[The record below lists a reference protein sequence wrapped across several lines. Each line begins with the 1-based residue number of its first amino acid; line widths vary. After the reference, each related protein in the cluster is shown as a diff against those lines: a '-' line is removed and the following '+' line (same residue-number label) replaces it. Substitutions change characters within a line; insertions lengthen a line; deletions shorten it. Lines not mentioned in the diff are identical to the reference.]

1 VDGLKRKNLNIIIGL
16 FALFCLWTANVSA
29 AELLSVGVHSSRY
42 VSMPTSIARIAVGD
56 PEIATI
62 VRVPSSRT
70 EFLLVAHK
78 AGTTSLFV
86 WGVDGARYEYIVGVS
101 PEDEGQAKV
110 IESAIGLPGVRVKM
124 VDGKILLTGTVENQ
138 YERNL
143 AVRTAQLFVKQDTAA
158 NGSLSVGSNAD
169 MRMQAQISGM
179 DSRSGAVGGNNF
191 SSTGTVIDLLHLRHP
206 SQIRLEAQ
214 VVAINP
220 TENSDVGFVYGSASD
235 YLSSDTSSGSYLG
248 NSPGVF
254 YGGQSYGPGGSTTF
268 RNNPWKWLTEH
279 HSDIN
284 VALRALITQNKA
296 KILSRPSITTMSG
309 EEAVIQVGGEIP
321 YTTRDSNGNPKTEF
335 KDYGIILQFKPLV
348 DAENRIVSSIHTEV
362 SMPSGETVDNQP
374 ILDKRRAD
382 AVVTATSGS
391 TMVIGGLMDS
401 REYKVV
407 RKFPFLGD
415 IPIIGEFFKY
425 TSKSR
430 NRQELIIL
438 VTPRLVDENSASQ
451 ADMTNE
457 MQEFY
462 RKGQQEKA
470 AMKKVDLNEEN
481 ATAEQ
486 QKEAAVEEQAD
497 TVTRE
502 GDNSQQ
508 VASEMASESV
518 LDKYLNRDVLNKK

>member
-1 VDGLKRKNLNIIIGL
+1 
-16 FALFCLWTANVSA
+16 
-29 AELLSVGVHSSRY
+29 
-42 VSMPTSIARIAVGD
+42 M
-56 PEIATI
+56 
-62 VRVPSSRT
+62 
-70 EFLLVAHK
+70 
-78 AGTTSLFV
+78 
-86 WGVDGARYEYIVGVS
+86 S

-124 VDGKILLTGTVENQ
+124 VDGKVLLTGTVENQ
-138 YERNL
+138 YERNY
-143 AVRTAQLFVKQDTAA
+143 AMRTAQLFVKDDTSG
-158 NGSLSVGSNAD
+158 NLSVGSNAN
-169 MRMQAQISGM
+169 MRLQAQTA
-179 DSRSGAVGGNNF
+179 DKNSRSGSVGGNTY
-191 SSTGTVIDLLHLRHP
+191 SSAGSVIDLLHLRHP
-206 SQIRLEAQ
+206 SQIKLEAQ

-220 TENSDVGFVYGSASD
+220 TENSDLGFVYGSGTGSD
-235 YLSSDTSSGSYLG
+235 LIS
-248 NSPGVF
+248 SPGVF
-254 YGGQSYGPGGSTTF
+254 YGGQSYGSGGSTTF
-268 RNNPWKWLTEH
+268 RNNPWTWLTEH

-284 VALRALITQNKA
+284 VALRALVTQNRA

-321 YTTRDSNGNPKTEF
+321 YTTRDKNGNPTTEF

-362 SMPSGETVDNQP
+362 SMPSGETIDNQP

-438 VTPRLVDENSASQ
+438 VTPRLVDENSASK
-451 ADMTNE
+451 AEMTND
-457 MQEFY
+457 MHKFY
-462 RKGQQEKA
+462 QKGQQEKA
-470 AMKKVDLNEEN
+470 TMKKVDLNEES
-481 ATAEQ
+481 ASAE
-486 QKEAAVEEQAD
+486 KKTEEAVEEKASA
-497 TVTRE
+497 VNRE
-502 GDNSQQ
+502 GDDSRQ

-518 LDKYLNRDVLNKK
+518 LDKYLNRDVLKKK

>member
-1 VDGLKRKNLNIIIGL
+1 VDGLKRKNLRIITGL
-16 FALFCLWTANVSA
+16 LASFCFWTASVSA

-42 VSMPTSIARIAVGD
+42 VSMPTSITRIAVGD

-70 EFLLVAHK
+70 EFLVVAHK

-86 WGVDGARYEYIVGVS
+86 WGADGARYEYIVGVS

-124 VDGKILLTGTVENQ
+124 VDGKVLLTGTVENQ
-138 YERNL
+138 YERNY
-143 AVRTAQLFVKQDTAA
+143 AMRTAQLFVKDDTSG
-158 NGSLSVGSNAD
+158 NLSVGSNAN
-169 MRMQAQISGM
+169 MRLQAQTA
-179 DSRSGAVGGNNF
+179 DKNSRSGSVGGNTY
-191 SSTGTVIDLLHLRHP
+191 SSAGSVIDLLHLRHP
-206 SQIRLEAQ
+206 SQIKLEAQ

-220 TENSDVGFVYGSASD
+220 TENSDLGFVYGSGTGSD
-235 YLSSDTSSGSYLG
+235 LIS
-248 NSPGVF
+248 SPGVF
-254 YGGQSYGPGGSTTF
+254 YGGQSYGSGGSTTF
-268 RNNPWKWLTEH
+268 RNNPWTWLTEH

-284 VALRALITQNKA
+284 VALRALVTQNRA

-321 YTTRDSNGNPKTEF
+321 YTTRDKNGNPTTEF

-362 SMPSGETVDNQP
+362 SMPSGETIDNQP

-438 VTPRLVDENSASQ
+438 VTPRLVDENSASK
-451 ADMTNE
+451 AEMTND
-457 MQEFY
+457 MHKFY
-462 RKGQQEKA
+462 QKGQQEKA
-470 AMKKVDLNEEN
+470 AMKKVDLNEES
-481 ATAEQ
+481 AAAE
-486 QKEAAVEEQAD
+486 KKTEEAVEEKASA
-497 TVTRE
+497 VNRE
-502 GDNSQQ
+502 GDDSRQ

-518 LDKYLNRDVLNKK
+518 LDKYLNRDVLKKK

>member
-1 VDGLKRKNLNIIIGL
+1 MKRKNLRIITGL
-16 FALFCLWTANVSA
+16 LASFCFWTASVSA

-42 VSMPTSIARIAVGD
+42 VSMPTSITRIAVGD

-62 VRVPSSRT
+62 VRVPSSRK
-70 EFLLVAHK
+70 EFLVVAHK

-86 WGVDGARYEYIVGVS
+86 WGADGARYEYIVGVS

-124 VDGKILLTGTVENQ
+124 VDGKVLLTGTVENQ
-138 YERNL
+138 YERNY
-143 AVRTAQLFVKQDTAA
+143 AMRTAQLFVKDDTSG
-158 NGSLSVGSNAD
+158 NLSVGSNAN
-169 MRMQAQISGM
+169 MRLQAQTA
-179 DSRSGAVGGNNF
+179 DKNSRSGSVGGNTY
-191 SSTGTVIDLLHLRHP
+191 SSAGSVIDLLHLRHP
-206 SQIRLEAQ
+206 SQIKLEAQ

-220 TENSDVGFVYGSASD
+220 TENSDLGFVYGSGTGSD
-235 YLSSDTSSGSYLG
+235 LIS
-248 NSPGVF
+248 SPGVF
-254 YGGQSYGPGGSTTF
+254 YGGQSYGSGGSTTF
-268 RNNPWKWLTEH
+268 RNNPWTWLTEH

-284 VALRALITQNKA
+284 VALRALVTQNRA

-321 YTTRDSNGNPKTEF
+321 YTTRDKNGNPTTEF

-362 SMPSGETVDNQP
+362 SMPSGETIDNQP

-438 VTPRLVDENSASQ
+438 VTPRLVDENSASK
-451 ADMTNE
+451 AEMTND
-457 MQEFY
+457 MHKFY
-462 RKGQQEKA
+462 QKGQQEKA
-470 AMKKVDLNEEN
+470 TMKKVDLNEES
-481 ATAEQ
+481 ASAE
-486 QKEAAVEEQAD
+486 KKTEEAVEEKASA
-497 TVTRE
+497 VNRE
-502 GDNSQQ
+502 GDDSRQ

-518 LDKYLNRDVLNKK
+518 LDKYLNRDVLKKK

>member
-1 VDGLKRKNLNIIIGL
+1 MGLL
-16 FALFCLWTANVSA
+16 ASFCFWAASVSA
-29 AELLSVGVHSSRY
+29 ADLLSVGVHSSRY
-42 VSMPTSIARIAVGD
+42 VSMPTSIIRIAVGD
-56 PEIATI
+56 PEIAT
-62 VRVPSSRT
+62 VVKVPSSNS
-70 EFLLVAHK
+70 EFLVVAHK

-86 WGVDGARYEYIVGVS
+86 WGANGARYEYIVGVS

-110 IESAIGLPGVRVKM
+110 IESVIGLPGVRVKM
-124 VDGKILLTGTVENQ
+124 VDGKVLLTGTVENQ
-138 YERNL
+138 YERNF
-143 AVRTAQLFVKQDTAA
+143 AVRTAQLFVKSDAA
-158 NGSLSVGSNAD
+158 GNLSVGSNAN
-169 MRMQAQISGM
+169 MQMQAQTA
-179 DSRSGAVGGNNF
+179 DKNSRSGTVGGNSV
-191 SSTGTVIDLLHLRHP
+191 SSAGTVIDLLHLRHP

-220 TENSDVGFVYGSASD
+220 TDNSDMGFVYGSDTGSD
-235 YLSSDTSSGSYLG
+235 LIS
-248 NSPGVF
+248 SPGVF
-254 YGGQSYGPGGSTTF
+254 YGGQSYGSGGTTTF

-284 VALRALITQNKA
+284 MALRALVTQNRA

-321 YTTRDSNGNPKTEF
+321 YTTRDKNGNPTTEF

-382 AVVTATSGS
+382 AVVTVTSGS

-407 RKFPFLGD
+407 HKFPFLGD

-451 ADMTNE
+451 AEMTTDMR
-457 MQEFY
+457 EFY
-462 RKGQQEKA
+462 KKGQQEKS

-481 ATAEQ
+481 AAAEKTAE
-486 QKEAAVEEQAD
+486 EAVEERAVT
-497 TVTRE
+497 TVDRD
-502 GDNSQQ
+502 GDNSRQ
-508 VASEMASESV
+508 VATEMAQESV
-518 LDKYLNRDVLNKK
+518 LDKYLNHDVLTKK

>member
-1 VDGLKRKNLNIIIGL
+1 MKRKNLRIITGL
-16 FALFCLWTANVSA
+16 LASFCFWTASVSA

-42 VSMPTSIARIAVGD
+42 VSMPTSITRIAVGD

-70 EFLLVAHK
+70 EFLVVAHK

-86 WGVDGARYEYIVGVS
+86 WGADGARYEYIVGVS

-124 VDGKILLTGTVENQ
+124 VDGKVLLTGTVENQ
-138 YERNL
+138 YERNY
-143 AVRTAQLFVKQDTAA
+143 AMRTAQLFVKDDTSG
-158 NGSLSVGSNAD
+158 NLSVGSNAN
-169 MRMQAQISGM
+169 MRLQAQTA
-179 DSRSGAVGGNNF
+179 DKNSRSGSVGGNTY
-191 SSTGTVIDLLHLRHP
+191 SSAGSVIDLLHLRHP
-206 SQIRLEAQ
+206 SQIKLEAQ

-220 TENSDVGFVYGSASD
+220 TENSDFGFVYGSGTGSD
-235 YLSSDTSSGSYLG
+235 LIS
-248 NSPGVF
+248 SPGVF
-254 YGGQSYGPGGSTTF
+254 YGGQSYGSGGSTTF
-268 RNNPWKWLTEH
+268 RNNPWTWLTEH

-284 VALRALITQNKA
+284 VALRALVTQNRA

-321 YTTRDSNGNPKTEF
+321 YTTRDKNGNPTTEF

-362 SMPSGETVDNQP
+362 SMPSGETIDNQP

-438 VTPRLVDENSASQ
+438 VTPRLVDENSASK
-451 ADMTNE
+451 AEMTND
-457 MQEFY
+457 MHKFY
-462 RKGQQEKA
+462 QKGQQEKA
-470 AMKKVDLNEEN
+470 TMKKVDLNEES
-481 ATAEQ
+481 ASAE
-486 QKEAAVEEQAD
+486 KKTEEAVEEKASA
-497 TVTRE
+497 VNRE
-502 GDNSQQ
+502 GDDSRQ

-518 LDKYLNRDVLNKK
+518 LDKYLNRDVLKKK

>member
-1 VDGLKRKNLNIIIGL
+1 MKRKNLRIITGL
-16 FALFCLWTANVSA
+16 LASFCFWTASVSA

-42 VSMPTSIARIAVGD
+42 VSMPTSITRIAVGD

-62 VRVPSSRT
+62 VRVPSSRK
-70 EFLLVAHK
+70 EFLVVAHK

-86 WGVDGARYEYIVGVS
+86 WGADGARYEYIVGVS

-124 VDGKILLTGTVENQ
+124 VDGKVLLTGTVENQ
-138 YERNL
+138 YERNY
-143 AVRTAQLFVKQDTAA
+143 AMRTAQLFVKDDTSG
-158 NGSLSVGSNAD
+158 NLSVGSNAN
-169 MRMQAQISGM
+169 MRLQAQTA
-179 DSRSGAVGGNNF
+179 DKNSRSGSVGGNTY
-191 SSTGTVIDLLHLRHP
+191 SSAGSVIDLLHLRHP
-206 SQIRLEAQ
+206 SQIKLEAQ

-220 TENSDVGFVYGSASD
+220 TENSDLGFVYGSGTGSD
-235 YLSSDTSSGSYLG
+235 LIS
-248 NSPGVF
+248 SPGVF
-254 YGGQSYGPGGSTTF
+254 YGGQSYGSGGSTTF
-268 RNNPWKWLTEH
+268 RNNPWTWLTEH

-284 VALRALITQNKA
+284 VALRALVTQNRA

-321 YTTRDSNGNPKTEF
+321 YTTRDKNGNPTTEF

-362 SMPSGETVDNQP
+362 SMPSGETIDNQP

-438 VTPRLVDENSASQ
+438 VTPRLVDENSASK
-451 ADMTNE
+451 AEMTND
-457 MQEFY
+457 MHKFY
-462 RKGQQEKA
+462 QKGQQEKA
-470 AMKKVDLNEEN
+470 AMKKVDLNEES
-481 ATAEQ
+481 ASAE
-486 QKEAAVEEQAD
+486 KKTEEAVEEKASA
-497 TVTRE
+497 VNRE
-502 GDNSQQ
+502 GDDSRQ
-508 VASEMASESV
+508 VAAEMASESV
-518 LDKYLNRDVLNKK
+518 LDKYLNRDVLKKK

>member
-1 VDGLKRKNLNIIIGL
+1 MKQKNLRLITGL
-16 FALFCLWTANVSA
+16 LAIFCFWTASVSA
-29 AELLSVGVHSSRY
+29 ADLLSVGLHSSRY
-42 VSMPTSIARIAVGD
+42 VSMPTAITRVAVGD

-62 VRVPSSRT
+62 VRIPSSRT
-70 EFLLVAHK
+70 EFLVVGHK

-86 WGVDGARYEYIVGVS
+86 WGIDGARYEYIVGVS
-101 PEDEGQAKV
+101 PVDEGQAKV

-124 VDGKILLTGTVENQ
+124 VDGKVLLTGTVENQ
-138 YERNL
+138 YERNF
-143 AVRTAQLFVKQDTAA
+143 AVRTAQLFVKSDTAG
-158 NGSLSVGSNAD
+158 NLSVGSNASL
-169 MRMQAQISGM
+169 RMQAQTA
-179 DSRSGAVGGNNF
+179 DNNSRSGTVGGNTV

-220 TENSDVGFVYGSASD
+220 TENSDMGFVYGSGTGSD
-235 YLSSDTSSGSYLG
+235 LIS
-248 NSPGVF
+248 SPGVF
-254 YGGQSYGPGGSTTF
+254 YGGQSYGSGGSTTF
-268 RNNPWKWLTEH
+268 RNNPWTWLTEH

-284 VALRALITQNKA
+284 MALRALVTQNRA

-321 YTTRDSNGNPKTEF
+321 YTTRDKNGNPTTEF

-438 VTPRLVDENSASQ
+438 VTPRLVDENSASK
-451 ADMTNE
+451 AEMTND
-457 MQEFY
+457 MHKFY
-462 RKGQQEKA
+462 QKGQQEKA
-470 AMKKVDLNEEN
+470 AMKKVDLNEES
-481 ATAEQ
+481 AAAE
-486 QKEAAVEEQAD
+486 KKAEETVEEKASA
-497 TVTRE
+497 VNRE
-502 GDNSQQ
+502 GDDSRQ
-508 VASEMASESV
+508 VATEMASEPV
-518 LDKYLNRDVLNKK
+518 LDKYLNRDVLKKK

>member
-1 VDGLKRKNLNIIIGL
+1 MKRKNLRIITGL
-16 FALFCLWTANVSA
+16 LASFCFWTASVSA

-42 VSMPTSIARIAVGD
+42 VSMPTSITRIAVGD

-70 EFLLVAHK
+70 EFLVVAHK

-86 WGVDGARYEYIVGVS
+86 WGADGARYEYIVGVS

-124 VDGKILLTGTVENQ
+124 VDGKVLLTGTVENQ
-138 YERNL
+138 YERNY
-143 AVRTAQLFVKQDTAA
+143 AMRTAQLFVKDDTSG
-158 NGSLSVGSNAD
+158 NLSVGSNAN
-169 MRMQAQISGM
+169 MRLQAQTA
-179 DSRSGAVGGNNF
+179 DKNSRSGSVGGNTY
-191 SSTGTVIDLLHLRHP
+191 SSAGSVIDLLHLRHP
-206 SQIRLEAQ
+206 SQIKLEAQ

-220 TENSDVGFVYGSASD
+220 TENSDLGFVYGSGTGSD
-235 YLSSDTSSGSYLG
+235 LIS
-248 NSPGVF
+248 SPGVF
-254 YGGQSYGPGGSTTF
+254 YGGQSYGSGGNTTF
-268 RNNPWKWLTEH
+268 RNNPWTWLTEH

-284 VALRALITQNKA
+284 VALRALVTQNRA

-321 YTTRDSNGNPKTEF
+321 YTTRDKNGNPTTEF

-438 VTPRLVDENSASQ
+438 VTPRLVDENSASK
-451 ADMTNE
+451 AEMTND
-457 MQEFY
+457 MHKFY
-462 RKGQQEKA
+462 QKGQQEKA
-470 AMKKVDLNEEN
+470 AMKKVDLNEES
-481 ATAEQ
+481 AAAE
-486 QKEAAVEEQAD
+486 KKTEEAVEEKASA
-497 TVTRE
+497 VNRE
-502 GDNSQQ
+502 GDDSRQ

-518 LDKYLNRDVLNKK
+518 LDKYLNRDVLKKK

>member
-1 VDGLKRKNLNIIIGL
+1 MKRKNLRIITGL
-16 FALFCLWTANVSA
+16 LASFCFWTASVSA

-42 VSMPTSIARIAVGD
+42 VSMPTSITRIAVGD

-70 EFLLVAHK
+70 EFLVVAHK

-86 WGVDGARYEYIVGVS
+86 WGADGARYEYIVGVS

-124 VDGKILLTGTVENQ
+124 VDGKVLLTGTVENQ
-138 YERNL
+138 YERNY
-143 AVRTAQLFVKQDTAA
+143 AMRTAQLFVKDDTSG
-158 NGSLSVGSNAD
+158 NLSVGSNAN
-169 MRMQAQISGM
+169 MRLQAQTA
-179 DSRSGAVGGNNF
+179 DKNSRSGSVGGNTY
-191 SSTGTVIDLLHLRHP
+191 SSAGSVIDLLHLRHP
-206 SQIRLEAQ
+206 SQIKLEAQ

-220 TENSDVGFVYGSASD
+220 TENSDLGFVYGSGTGSD
-235 YLSSDTSSGSYLG
+235 LIS
-248 NSPGVF
+248 SPGVF
-254 YGGQSYGPGGSTTF
+254 YGGQSYGSGGSTTF
-268 RNNPWKWLTEH
+268 RNNPWTWLTEH

-284 VALRALITQNKA
+284 VALRALVTQNRA

-321 YTTRDSNGNPKTEF
+321 YTTRDKNGNPTTEF

-362 SMPSGETVDNQP
+362 SMPSGETIDNQP

-438 VTPRLVDENSASQ
+438 VTPRLVDENSASK
-451 ADMTNE
+451 AEMTND
-457 MQEFY
+457 MHKFY
-462 RKGQQEKA
+462 QKGQQEKA
-470 AMKKVDLNEEN
+470 TMKKVDLNEES
-481 ATAEQ
+481 ASAE
-486 QKEAAVEEQAD
+486 KKTEEAVEEKASA
-497 TVTRE
+497 VNRE
-502 GDNSQQ
+502 GDDSRQ
-508 VASEMASESV
+508 VATEMASESV
-518 LDKYLNRDVLNKK
+518 LDKYLNRDVLKKK

>member
-1 VDGLKRKNLNIIIGL
+1 MKRKNLRIITGL
-16 FALFCLWTANVSA
+16 LASFCFWTASVSA

-42 VSMPTSIARIAVGD
+42 VSMPTSITRIAVGD

-70 EFLLVAHK
+70 EFLVVAHK

-86 WGVDGARYEYIVGVS
+86 WGADGARYEYIVGVS

-124 VDGKILLTGTVENQ
+124 VDGKVLLTGTVENQ
-138 YERNL
+138 YERNY
-143 AVRTAQLFVKQDTAA
+143 AMRTAQLFVKDDTSG
-158 NGSLSVGSNAD
+158 NLSVGSNAN
-169 MRMQAQISGM
+169 MRLQAQTA
-179 DSRSGAVGGNNF
+179 DKNSRSGSVGGNTY
-191 SSTGTVIDLLHLRHP
+191 SSAGSVIDLLHLRHP
-206 SQIRLEAQ
+206 SQIKLEAQ

-220 TENSDVGFVYGSASD
+220 TENSDLGFVYGSGTGSD
-235 YLSSDTSSGSYLG
+235 LIS
-248 NSPGVF
+248 SPGVF
-254 YGGQSYGPGGSTTF
+254 YGGQSYGSGGSTTF
-268 RNNPWKWLTEH
+268 RNNPWTWLTEH

-284 VALRALITQNKA
+284 VALRALVTQNRA

-321 YTTRDSNGNPKTEF
+321 YTTRDKNGNPTTEF

-438 VTPRLVDENSASQ
+438 VTPRLVDENSASK
-451 ADMTNE
+451 AEMTND
-457 MQEFY
+457 MHKFY
-462 RKGQQEKA
+462 QKGQQEKA
-470 AMKKVDLNEEN
+470 AMKKVDLNEES
-481 ATAEQ
+481 AAAE
-486 QKEAAVEEQAD
+486 KKTEETVEEKASA
-497 TVTRE
+497 VNRE
-502 GDNSQQ
+502 GDDSRQ

-518 LDKYLNRDVLNKK
+518 LDKYLNRDVLKKK

>member
-1 VDGLKRKNLNIIIGL
+1 MKRKNLNIIIGL

-42 VSMPTSIARIAVGD
+42 MSMPVSIARIAVGD

-124 VDGKILLTGTVENQ
+124 VEGKILLTGTVENQ
-138 YERNL
+138 YERNY
-143 AVRTAQLFVKQDTAA
+143 AMRTAELFISNVRQYET
-158 NGSLSVGSNAD
+158 NINVGSSIDTKVETKA
-169 MRMQAQISGM
+169 I
-179 DSRSGAVGGNNF
+179 DSNGTVGGNRF
-191 SSTGTVIDLLHLRHP
+191 STTGNVIDLLHMKNP
-206 SQIRLEAQ
+206 SQIKLEAQ
-214 VVAINP
+214 VVAITP
-220 TENSDVGFVYGSASD
+220 TENSDLGFVYGS
-235 YLSSDTSSGSYLG
+235 SSGSDLIS
-248 NSPGVF
+248 SPGVF
-254 YGGQSYGPGGSTTF
+254 YGGESYGSGGTNF

-284 VALRALITQNKA
+284 VALRALVTQNKA

-309 EEAVIQVGGEIP
+309 EEAIIQVGGEIP
-321 YTTRDSNGNPKTEF
+321 YTTRDKNGNPTTEF
-335 KDYGIILQFKPLV
+335 KDYGIILKFKPFV

-374 ILDKRRAD
+374 ILDRRRAD

-415 IPIIGEFFKY
+415 IPLIGEFFKY

-438 VTPRLVDENSASQ
+438 VTPRLVDENSLSQ
-451 ADMTNE
+451 TNMTDE
-457 MQEFY
+457 MRDFY

-470 AMKKVDLNEEN
+470 AMKKVDLNEES

>member
-1 VDGLKRKNLNIIIGL
+1 MRVDGLKRKNLRIITGL
-16 FALFCLWTANVSA
+16 LASFCFWTASVSA

-42 VSMPTSIARIAVGD
+42 VSMPTSITRIAVGD

-70 EFLLVAHK
+70 EFLVVAHK

-86 WGVDGARYEYIVGVS
+86 WGADGARYEYIVGVS

-124 VDGKILLTGTVENQ
+124 VDGKVLLTGTVENQ
-138 YERNL
+138 YERNY
-143 AVRTAQLFVKQDTAA
+143 AMRTAQLFVKDDTSG
-158 NGSLSVGSNAD
+158 NLSVGSNAN
-169 MRMQAQISGM
+169 MRMQAQTA
-179 DSRSGAVGGNNF
+179 DKNSRSGAVGGNNY
-191 SSTGTVIDLLHLRHP
+191 SSTGSVIDLLHLRHP
-206 SQIRLEAQ
+206 SQIKLEAQ

-220 TENSDVGFVYGSASD
+220 TENSDLGFVYGSGTGSD
-235 YLSSDTSSGSYLG
+235 LIS
-248 NSPGVF
+248 SPGVF
-254 YGGQSYGPGGSTTF
+254 YGGQSYGSGGSTTF
-268 RNNPWKWLTEH
+268 RNNPWTWLTEH

-284 VALRALITQNKA
+284 VALRALVTQNRA

-321 YTTRDSNGNPKTEF
+321 YTTRDKNGNPTTEF

-438 VTPRLVDENSASQ
+438 VTPRLVDENSASK
-451 ADMTNE
+451 AEMTND
-457 MQEFY
+457 MHKFY
-462 RKGQQEKA
+462 QKGQQEKA
-470 AMKKVDLNEEN
+470 AMKKVDLNEES
-481 ATAEQ
+481 AAAE
-486 QKEAAVEEQAD
+486 KKTEEAVEEKASA
-497 TVTRE
+497 VNRE
-502 GDNSQQ
+502 GDDSRQ

-518 LDKYLNRDVLNKK
+518 LDKYLNRDVLKKK

>member
-1 VDGLKRKNLNIIIGL
+1 MRVDVLKRKNLNIIIGL

-138 YERNL
+138 YERNY
-143 AVRTAQLFVKQDTAA
+143 AMRTAQLFVKDDTSG
-158 NGSLSVGSNAD
+158 NLSVGSNASI
-169 MRMQAQISGM
+169 RMQTQKSET
-179 DSRSGAVGGNNF
+179 DKNSRSHTIGGNTV
-191 SSTGTVIDLLHLRHP
+191 SSTGAVIDLLHLRHP

-220 TENSDVGFVYGSASD
+220 TENSDLGFVYGS
-235 YLSSDTSSGSYLG
+235 SSGSDLIS
-248 NSPGVF
+248 SPGVF

-284 VALRALITQNKA
+284 VALRALVTQNKA

-321 YTTRDSNGNPKTEF
+321 YTTRDSNGNPTTEF

-425 TSKSR
+425 TAKSR

-470 AMKKVDLNEEN
+470 AMKKVDLNEES

>member
-1 VDGLKRKNLNIIIGL
+1 VKVDGLKQKNLRIIMGL
-16 FALFCLWTANVSA
+16 LASFCFWTVSVSA

-42 VSMPTSIARIAVGD
+42 VSMPTSITRIAVGD

-70 EFLLVAHK
+70 EFLVVAHK

-86 WGVDGARYEYIVGVS
+86 WGADGARYEYIVGVS

-124 VDGKILLTGTVENQ
+124 VDGKVLLTGTVENQ
-138 YERNL
+138 YERNY
-143 AVRTAQLFVKQDTAA
+143 AMRTAQLFVKDDTSG
-158 NGSLSVGSNAD
+158 NLSVGSNAN
-169 MRMQAQISGM
+169 MRLQAQTA
-179 DSRSGAVGGNNF
+179 DKNSRSGSVGGNTY
-191 SSTGTVIDLLHLRHP
+191 SSAGSVIDLLHLRHP
-206 SQIRLEAQ
+206 SQIKLEAQ

-220 TENSDVGFVYGSASD
+220 TENSDLGFVYGSGTGSD
-235 YLSSDTSSGSYLG
+235 LIS
-248 NSPGVF
+248 SPGVF
-254 YGGQSYGPGGSTTF
+254 YGGQSYGSGGSTTF
-268 RNNPWKWLTEH
+268 RNNPWTWLTEH

-284 VALRALITQNKA
+284 VALRALVTQNRA

-321 YTTRDSNGNPKTEF
+321 YTTRDKNGNPTTEF

-438 VTPRLVDENSASQ
+438 VTPRLVDENSASK
-451 ADMTNE
+451 AEMTND
-457 MQEFY
+457 MHKFY
-462 RKGQQEKA
+462 QKGQQEKA
-470 AMKKVDLNEEN
+470 AMKKVDLNEES
-481 ATAEQ
+481 AAAE
-486 QKEAAVEEQAD
+486 KKTEETVEEKASA
-497 TVTRE
+497 VNRE
-502 GDNSQQ
+502 GDDSRQ

-518 LDKYLNRDVLNKK
+518 LDKYLNRDVLSKK

>member
-1 VDGLKRKNLNIIIGL
+1 MKRKNLRIITGL
-16 FALFCLWTANVSA
+16 LASFCFWTASVSA

-42 VSMPTSIARIAVGD
+42 VSMPTSITRIAVGD

-70 EFLLVAHK
+70 EFLVVAHK

-86 WGVDGARYEYIVGVS
+86 WGADGARYEYIVGVS

-124 VDGKILLTGTVENQ
+124 VDGKVLLTGTVENQ
-138 YERNL
+138 YERNY
-143 AVRTAQLFVKQDTAA
+143 AMRTAQLFVKDDTSG
-158 NGSLSVGSNAD
+158 NLSVGSNAN
-169 MRMQAQISGM
+169 MRLQAQTA
-179 DSRSGAVGGNNF
+179 DKNSRSGSVGGNTY
-191 SSTGTVIDLLHLRHP
+191 SSAGSVIDLLHLRHP
-206 SQIRLEAQ
+206 SQIKLEAQ

-220 TENSDVGFVYGSASD
+220 TENSDLGFVYGSGTGSD
-235 YLSSDTSSGSYLG
+235 LIS
-248 NSPGVF
+248 SPGVF
-254 YGGQSYGPGGSTTF
+254 YGGQSYGSGGSTTF

-284 VALRALITQNKA
+284 VALRALVTQNRA

-321 YTTRDSNGNPKTEF
+321 YTTRDKNGNPTTEF

-362 SMPSGETVDNQP
+362 SMPSGETIDNQP

-438 VTPRLVDENSASQ
+438 VTPRLVDENSASK
-451 ADMTNE
+451 AEMTND
-457 MQEFY
+457 MHKFY
-462 RKGQQEKA
+462 QKGQQEKA
-470 AMKKVDLNEEN
+470 AMKKVDLNEES
-481 ATAEQ
+481 AAAE
-486 QKEAAVEEQAD
+486 KKTEEAVEEKASA
-497 TVTRE
+497 VNRE
-502 GDNSQQ
+502 GDDSRQ
-508 VASEMASESV
+508 VATEMASESV
-518 LDKYLNRDVLNKK
+518 LDKYLNRDVLKKK

>member
-1 VDGLKRKNLNIIIGL
+1 MKRKNLRIITGL
-16 FALFCLWTANVSA
+16 LASFCFWTASVSA

-42 VSMPTSIARIAVGD
+42 VSMPTSITRIAVGD

-70 EFLLVAHK
+70 EFLVVAHK

-86 WGVDGARYEYIVGVS
+86 WGADGARYEYIVGVS

-124 VDGKILLTGTVENQ
+124 VDGKVLLTGTVENQ
-138 YERNL
+138 YERNY
-143 AVRTAQLFVKQDTAA
+143 AMRTAQLFVKDDTAG
-158 NGSLSVGSNAD
+158 NLSVGSNAN
-169 MRMQAQISGM
+169 MRMQAQTA
-179 DSRSGAVGGNNF
+179 DKNSRSGAVGGNNY
-191 SSTGTVIDLLHLRHP
+191 SSTGSVIDLLHLRHP
-206 SQIRLEAQ
+206 SQIKLEAQ

-220 TENSDVGFVYGSASD
+220 TENSDLGFVYGSGTGSD
-235 YLSSDTSSGSYLG
+235 LIS
-248 NSPGVF
+248 SPGVF
-254 YGGQSYGPGGSTTF
+254 YGGQSYGSGGSTTF
-268 RNNPWKWLTEH
+268 RNNPWTWLTEH

-284 VALRALITQNKA
+284 VALRALVTQNRA

-321 YTTRDSNGNPKTEF
+321 YTTRDKNGNPTTEF

-362 SMPSGETVDNQP
+362 SMPSGETIDNQP

-438 VTPRLVDENSASQ
+438 VTPRLVDENSASK
-451 ADMTNE
+451 AEMTND
-457 MQEFY
+457 MHKFY
-462 RKGQQEKA
+462 QKGQQEKA
-470 AMKKVDLNEEN
+470 AMKKVDLNEES
-481 ATAEQ
+481 AAAE
-486 QKEAAVEEQAD
+486 KKTEEAVEEKASA
-497 TVTRE
+497 VNRE
-502 GDNSQQ
+502 GDDSRQ
-508 VASEMASESV
+508 VATEMASESV
-518 LDKYLNRDVLNKK
+518 LDKYLNRDVLKKK

>member
-1 VDGLKRKNLNIIIGL
+1 LKRKNLRIITGL
-16 FALFCLWTANVSA
+16 LASFCFWTASVSA

-42 VSMPTSIARIAVGD
+42 VSMPTSITRIAVGD

-70 EFLLVAHK
+70 EFLVVAHK

-86 WGVDGARYEYIVGVS
+86 WGADGARYEYIVGVS

-124 VDGKILLTGTVENQ
+124 VDGKVLLTGTVENQ
-138 YERNL
+138 YERNY
-143 AVRTAQLFVKQDTAA
+143 AMRTAQLFVKDDTSG
-158 NGSLSVGSNAD
+158 NLSVGSNAN
-169 MRMQAQISGM
+169 MRLQAQTA
-179 DSRSGAVGGNNF
+179 DKNSRSGSVGGNTY
-191 SSTGTVIDLLHLRHP
+191 SSAGSVIDLLHLRHP
-206 SQIRLEAQ
+206 SQIKLEAQ

-220 TENSDVGFVYGSASD
+220 TENSDLGFVYGSGTGSD
-235 YLSSDTSSGSYLG
+235 LIS
-248 NSPGVF
+248 SPGVF
-254 YGGQSYGPGGSTTF
+254 YGGQSYGSGGSTTF
-268 RNNPWKWLTEH
+268 RNNPWTWLTEH

-284 VALRALITQNKA
+284 VALRALVTQNRA

-321 YTTRDSNGNPKTEF
+321 YTTRDKNGNPTTEF

-362 SMPSGETVDNQP
+362 SMPSGETIDNQP

-438 VTPRLVDENSASQ
+438 VTPRLVDENSASK
-451 ADMTNE
+451 AEMTND
-457 MQEFY
+457 MHKFY
-462 RKGQQEKA
+462 QKGQQEKA
-470 AMKKVDLNEEN
+470 AMKKVDLNEES
-481 ATAEQ
+481 ASAE
-486 QKEAAVEEQAD
+486 KKTEEAVEEKASA
-497 TVTRE
+497 VNRE
-502 GDNSQQ
+502 GDDSRQ
-508 VASEMASESV
+508 VAAEMASESV
-518 LDKYLNRDVLNKK
+518 LDKYLNRDVLKKK

>member
-1 VDGLKRKNLNIIIGL
+1 MKRKNLRIITGL
-16 FALFCLWTANVSA
+16 LASFCFWTASVSA

-42 VSMPTSIARIAVGD
+42 VSMPTSITRIAVGD

-70 EFLLVAHK
+70 EFLVVAHK

-86 WGVDGARYEYIVGVS
+86 WGADGARYEYIVGVS

-124 VDGKILLTGTVENQ
+124 VDGKVLLTGTVENQ
-138 YERNL
+138 YERNY
-143 AVRTAQLFVKQDTAA
+143 AMRTAQLFVKDDTSG
-158 NGSLSVGSNAD
+158 NLSVGSNAN
-169 MRMQAQISGM
+169 MRLQAQTA
-179 DSRSGAVGGNNF
+179 DKNSRSGSVGGNTY
-191 SSTGTVIDLLHLRHP
+191 SSAGSVIDLLHLRHP
-206 SQIRLEAQ
+206 SQIKLEAQ

-220 TENSDVGFVYGSASD
+220 TENSDLGFVYGSGTGSD
-235 YLSSDTSSGSYLG
+235 LIS
-248 NSPGVF
+248 SPGVF
-254 YGGQSYGPGGSTTF
+254 YGGQSYGSGGSTTF
-268 RNNPWKWLTEH
+268 RNNPWTWLTEH

-284 VALRALITQNKA
+284 VALRALVTQNRA

-321 YTTRDSNGNPKTEF
+321 YTTRDKNGNPTTEF

-362 SMPSGETVDNQP
+362 SMPSGETIDNQP

-438 VTPRLVDENSASQ
+438 VTPRLVDENSASK
-451 ADMTNE
+451 AEMTND
-457 MQEFY
+457 MHKFY
-462 RKGQQEKA
+462 QKGQQEKA
-470 AMKKVDLNEEN
+470 TMKKVDLNEES
-481 ATAEQ
+481 ASAE
-486 QKEAAVEEQAD
+486 KKTEEAVEEKASA
-497 TVTRE
+497 VNRE
-502 GDNSQQ
+502 GDDSRQ

-518 LDKYLNRDVLNKK
+518 LDKYLNRDVLKKK

>member
-1 VDGLKRKNLNIIIGL
+1 MKRKNLRIITGL
-16 FALFCLWTANVSA
+16 LASFCFWTASVSA

-42 VSMPTSIARIAVGD
+42 VSMPTSITRIAVGD

-62 VRVPSSRT
+62 VRVPSSRK
-70 EFLLVAHK
+70 EFLVVAHK

-86 WGVDGARYEYIVGVS
+86 WGADGARYEYIVGVS

-124 VDGKILLTGTVENQ
+124 VDGKVLLTGTVENQ
-138 YERNL
+138 YERNY
-143 AVRTAQLFVKQDTAA
+143 AMRTAQLFVKDDTSG
-158 NGSLSVGSNAD
+158 NLSVGSNAN
-169 MRMQAQISGM
+169 MRLQAQTA
-179 DSRSGAVGGNNF
+179 DKNSRSGSVGGNTY
-191 SSTGTVIDLLHLRHP
+191 SSAGSVIDLLHLRHP
-206 SQIRLEAQ
+206 SQIKLEAQ

-220 TENSDVGFVYGSASD
+220 TENSDLGFVYGSGTGSD
-235 YLSSDTSSGSYLG
+235 LIS
-248 NSPGVF
+248 SPGVF
-254 YGGQSYGPGGSTTF
+254 YGGQSYGSGGSTTF
-268 RNNPWKWLTEH
+268 RNNPWTWLTEH

-284 VALRALITQNKA
+284 VALRALVTQNRA

-321 YTTRDSNGNPKTEF
+321 YTTRDKNGNPTTEF

-362 SMPSGETVDNQP
+362 SMPSGETIDNQP

-438 VTPRLVDENSASQ
+438 VTPRLVDENSASK
-451 ADMTNE
+451 AEMTND
-457 MQEFY
+457 MHKFY
-462 RKGQQEKA
+462 QKGQQEKA
-470 AMKKVDLNEEN
+470 TMKKVDLNEES
-481 ATAEQ
+481 ASAE
-486 QKEAAVEEQAD
+486 KKTEEAVEEKASA
-497 TVTRE
+497 VNRE
-502 GDNSQQ
+502 GDDSRQ
-508 VASEMASESV
+508 VAAEMASESV
-518 LDKYLNRDVLNKK
+518 LDKYLNRDVLKKK

>member
-1 VDGLKRKNLNIIIGL
+1 MKRKNLRIITGL
-16 FALFCLWTANVSA
+16 LASFCFWTASVSA

-42 VSMPTSIARIAVGD
+42 VSMPTSITRIAVGD

-70 EFLLVAHK
+70 EFLVVAHK

-86 WGVDGARYEYIVGVS
+86 WGADGARYEYIVGVS

-124 VDGKILLTGTVENQ
+124 VDGKVLLTGTVENQ
-138 YERNL
+138 YERNY
-143 AVRTAQLFVKQDTAA
+143 AMRTAQLFVKDDTAG
-158 NGSLSVGSNAD
+158 NLSVGSNAN
-169 MRMQAQISGM
+169 MRMQAQTA
-179 DSRSGAVGGNNF
+179 DKNSRSGAVGGNNY
-191 SSTGTVIDLLHLRHP
+191 SSTGSVIDLLHLRHP
-206 SQIRLEAQ
+206 SQIKLEAQ

-220 TENSDVGFVYGSASD
+220 TENSDLGFVYGSGTGSD
-235 YLSSDTSSGSYLG
+235 LIS
-248 NSPGVF
+248 SPGVF
-254 YGGQSYGPGGSTTF
+254 YGGQSYGSGGSTTF
-268 RNNPWKWLTEH
+268 RNNPWTWLTEH

-284 VALRALITQNKA
+284 VALRALVTQNRA

-321 YTTRDSNGNPKTEF
+321 YTTRDKNGNPTTEF

-348 DAENRIVSSIHTEV
+348 DAENRIVSTIHTEV
-362 SMPSGETVDNQP
+362 SMPSGETIDNQP

-438 VTPRLVDENSASQ
+438 VTPRLVDENSASK
-451 ADMTNE
+451 AEMTND
-457 MQEFY
+457 MHKFY
-462 RKGQQEKA
+462 QKGQQEKA
-470 AMKKVDLNEEN
+470 AMKKVELNEES
-481 ATAEQ
+481 AAAE
-486 QKEAAVEEQAD
+486 KKTEEAVEEKASA
-497 TVTRE
+497 VNRE
-502 GDNSQQ
+502 GDDSRQ

-518 LDKYLNRDVLNKK
+518 LDKYLNRDVLKKK

>member
-1 VDGLKRKNLNIIIGL
+1 MKRKNLRIITGL
-16 FALFCLWTANVSA
+16 LASFCFWTASVSA

-42 VSMPTSIARIAVGD
+42 VSMPTSITRIAVGD

-70 EFLLVAHK
+70 EFLVVAHK

-86 WGVDGARYEYIVGVS
+86 WGADGARYEYIVGVS

-124 VDGKILLTGTVENQ
+124 VDGKVLLTGTVENQ
-138 YERNL
+138 YERNY
-143 AVRTAQLFVKQDTAA
+143 AMRTAQLFVKDDTSG
-158 NGSLSVGSNAD
+158 NLSVGSNAN
-169 MRMQAQISGM
+169 MRLQAQTA
-179 DSRSGAVGGNNF
+179 DKNSRSGSVGGNTY
-191 SSTGTVIDLLHLRHP
+191 SSAGSVIDLLHLRHP
-206 SQIRLEAQ
+206 SQIKLEAQ

-220 TENSDVGFVYGSASD
+220 TENSDLGFVYGSGTGSD
-235 YLSSDTSSGSYLG
+235 LIS
-248 NSPGVF
+248 SPGVF
-254 YGGQSYGPGGSTTF
+254 YGGQSYGSGGSTTF
-268 RNNPWKWLTEH
+268 RNNPWTWLTEH

-284 VALRALITQNKA
+284 VALRALVTQNRA

-321 YTTRDSNGNPKTEF
+321 YTTRDKNGNPTTEF

-362 SMPSGETVDNQP
+362 SMPSGETIDNQP

-438 VTPRLVDENSASQ
+438 VTPRLVDENSASK
-451 ADMTNE
+451 AEMTND
-457 MQEFY
+457 MHKFY
-462 RKGQQEKA
+462 QKGQQEKA
-470 AMKKVDLNEEN
+470 AMKKVDLNEES
-481 ATAEQ
+481 AAAE
-486 QKEAAVEEQAD
+486 KKTEEAVEEKASA
-497 TVTRE
+497 VNRE
-502 GDNSQQ
+502 GDDSRQ

-518 LDKYLNRDVLNKK
+518 LDKYLNRDVLKKK

>member
-1 VDGLKRKNLNIIIGL
+1 MKRKNLRIITGL
-16 FALFCLWTANVSA
+16 LASFCFWTASVSA

-42 VSMPTSIARIAVGD
+42 VSMPTSITRIAVGD

-70 EFLLVAHK
+70 EFLVVAHK

-86 WGVDGARYEYIVGVS
+86 WGADGARYEYIVGVS

-124 VDGKILLTGTVENQ
+124 VDGKVLLTGTVENQ
-138 YERNL
+138 YERNY
-143 AVRTAQLFVKQDTAA
+143 AMRTAQLFVKDDTSG
-158 NGSLSVGSNAD
+158 NLSVGSNAN
-169 MRMQAQISGM
+169 MRLQAQTA
-179 DSRSGAVGGNNF
+179 DKNSRSGSVGGNTY
-191 SSTGTVIDLLHLRHP
+191 SSAGSVIDLLHLRHP
-206 SQIRLEAQ
+206 SQIKLEAQ

-220 TENSDVGFVYGSASD
+220 TENSDLGFVYGSGTGSD
-235 YLSSDTSSGSYLG
+235 LIS
-248 NSPGVF
+248 SPGVF
-254 YGGQSYGPGGSTTF
+254 YGGQSYGSGGSTTF
-268 RNNPWKWLTEH
+268 RNNPWTWLTEH

-284 VALRALITQNKA
+284 VALRALVTQNRA

-321 YTTRDSNGNPKTEF
+321 YTTRDKNGNPTTEF

-362 SMPSGETVDNQP
+362 SMPSGETIDNQP

-438 VTPRLVDENSASQ
+438 VTPRLVDENSASK
-451 ADMTNE
+451 AEMTND
-457 MQEFY
+457 MHKFY
-462 RKGQQEKA
+462 QKGQQEKA
-470 AMKKVDLNEEN
+470 TMKKVDLNEES
-481 ATAEQ
+481 ASAE
-486 QKEAAVEEQAD
+486 KKTEEAVEEKASA
-497 TVTRE
+497 VNRE
-502 GDNSQQ
+502 GDDSRQ
-508 VASEMASESV
+508 VAAEMASESV
-518 LDKYLNRDVLNKK
+518 LDKYLNRDVLKKK

>member
-1 VDGLKRKNLNIIIGL
+1 MKRKNLRIITGL
-16 FALFCLWTANVSA
+16 LASFCFWTASVSA

-42 VSMPTSIARIAVGD
+42 VSMPTSITRIAVGD

-70 EFLLVAHK
+70 EFLVVAHK

-86 WGVDGARYEYIVGVS
+86 WGADGARYEYIVGVS

-124 VDGKILLTGTVENQ
+124 VDGKVLLTGTVENQ
-138 YERNL
+138 YERNY
-143 AVRTAQLFVKQDTAA
+143 AMRTAQLFVKDDTSG
-158 NGSLSVGSNAD
+158 NLSVGSNAN
-169 MRMQAQISGM
+169 MRLQAQTA
-179 DSRSGAVGGNNF
+179 DKNSRSGSVGGNTY
-191 SSTGTVIDLLHLRHP
+191 SSAGSVIDLLHLRHP
-206 SQIRLEAQ
+206 SQIKLEAQ

-220 TENSDVGFVYGSASD
+220 TENSDLGFVYGSGTGSD
-235 YLSSDTSSGSYLG
+235 LIS
-248 NSPGVF
+248 SPGVF
-254 YGGQSYGPGGSTTF
+254 YGGQSYGSGGSTTF
-268 RNNPWKWLTEH
+268 RNNPWTWLTEH

-284 VALRALITQNKA
+284 VALRALVTQNRA

-321 YTTRDSNGNPKTEF
+321 YTTRDKNGNPTTEF

-362 SMPSGETVDNQP
+362 SMPSGETIDNQP

-438 VTPRLVDENSASQ
+438 VTPRLVDENSASK
-451 ADMTNE
+451 AEMTND
-457 MQEFY
+457 MHKFY
-462 RKGQQEKA
+462 QKGQQEKA
-470 AMKKVDLNEEN
+470 AMKKVDLNEES
-481 ATAEQ
+481 ASAE
-486 QKEAAVEEQAD
+486 KKTEEAVEEKASA
-497 TVTRE
+497 VNRE
-502 GDNSQQ
+502 GDDSRQ
-508 VASEMASESV
+508 VAAEMASESV
-518 LDKYLNRDVLNKK
+518 LDKYLNRDVLKKK

>member
-1 VDGLKRKNLNIIIGL
+1 MKRKNLRIITGL
-16 FALFCLWTANVSA
+16 LASFCFWTASVSA

-42 VSMPTSIARIAVGD
+42 VSMPTSITRIAVGD

-70 EFLLVAHK
+70 EFLVVAHK

-86 WGVDGARYEYIVGVS
+86 WGADGARYEYIVGVS

-124 VDGKILLTGTVENQ
+124 VDGKVLLTGTVENQ
-138 YERNL
+138 YERNY
-143 AVRTAQLFVKQDTAA
+143 AMRTAQLFVKDDTSG
-158 NGSLSVGSNAD
+158 NLSVGSNAN
-169 MRMQAQISGM
+169 MRMQAQTA
-179 DSRSGAVGGNNF
+179 DKNSRSGAVGGNNY
-191 SSTGTVIDLLHLRHP
+191 SSTGSVIDLLHLRHP
-206 SQIRLEAQ
+206 SQIKLEAQ

-220 TENSDVGFVYGSASD
+220 TENSDLGFVYGSGTGSD
-235 YLSSDTSSGSYLG
+235 LIS
-248 NSPGVF
+248 SPGVF
-254 YGGQSYGPGGSTTF
+254 YGGQSYGSGGSTTF
-268 RNNPWKWLTEH
+268 RNNPWTWLTEH

-284 VALRALITQNKA
+284 VALRALVTQNRA

-321 YTTRDSNGNPKTEF
+321 YTTRDKNGNPTTEF

-362 SMPSGETVDNQP
+362 SMPSGETIDNQP

-438 VTPRLVDENSASQ
+438 VTPRLVDENSASK
-451 ADMTNE
+451 AEMTND
-457 MQEFY
+457 MHKFY
-462 RKGQQEKA
+462 QKGQQEKA
-470 AMKKVDLNEEN
+470 AMKKVDLNEES
-481 ATAEQ
+481 AAAE
-486 QKEAAVEEQAD
+486 KKTEEAVEEKASA
-497 TVTRE
+497 VNRE
-502 GDNSQQ
+502 GDDSRQ

-518 LDKYLNRDVLNKK
+518 LDKYLNRDVLKKK

>member
-1 VDGLKRKNLNIIIGL
+1 VDGLKRKNLRIITGL
-16 FALFCLWTANVSA
+16 LASFCFWTASVSA

-42 VSMPTSIARIAVGD
+42 VSMPTSITRIAVGD

-70 EFLLVAHK
+70 EFLVVAHK

-86 WGVDGARYEYIVGVS
+86 WGADGARYEYIVGVS

-124 VDGKILLTGTVENQ
+124 VDGKVLLTGTVENQ
-138 YERNL
+138 YERNY
-143 AVRTAQLFVKQDTAA
+143 AMRTAQLFVKDDTSG
-158 NGSLSVGSNAD
+158 NLSVGSNAN
-169 MRMQAQISGM
+169 MRLQAQTA
-179 DSRSGAVGGNNF
+179 DKNSRSGSVGGNTY
-191 SSTGTVIDLLHLRHP
+191 SSTGSVIDLLHLRHP
-206 SQIRLEAQ
+206 SQIKLEAQ

-220 TENSDVGFVYGSASD
+220 TENSDLGFVYGSSTGSD
-235 YLSSDTSSGSYLG
+235 LIS
-248 NSPGVF
+248 SPGVF
-254 YGGQSYGPGGSTTF
+254 YGGQSYGSGGSTTF
-268 RNNPWKWLTEH
+268 RNNPWTWLTEH

-284 VALRALITQNKA
+284 VALRALVTQNRA

-321 YTTRDSNGNPKTEF
+321 YTTRDKNGNPTTEF

-438 VTPRLVDENSASQ
+438 VTPRLVDENSASK
-451 ADMTNE
+451 AEMTND
-457 MQEFY
+457 MHKFY
-462 RKGQQEKA
+462 QKGQQEKS
-470 AMKKVDLNEEN
+470 AMKKVDLNEES
-481 ATAEQ
+481 AAAE
-486 QKEAAVEEQAD
+486 KKTEEAVEEKASA
-497 TVTRE
+497 VNRE
-502 GDNSQQ
+502 GDDSRQ

-518 LDKYLNRDVLNKK
+518 LDKYLNRDVLKKK

>member
-1 VDGLKRKNLNIIIGL
+1 MKRKNLRIITGL
-16 FALFCLWTANVSA
+16 LASFCFWTASVSA

-42 VSMPTSIARIAVGD
+42 VSMPTSITRIAVGD

-70 EFLLVAHK
+70 EFLVVAHK

-86 WGVDGARYEYIVGVS
+86 WGADGARYEYIVGVS

-124 VDGKILLTGTVENQ
+124 VDGKVLLTGTVENQ
-138 YERNL
+138 YERNY
-143 AVRTAQLFVKQDTAA
+143 AMRTAQLFVKDDTSG
-158 NGSLSVGSNAD
+158 NLSVGSNAN
-169 MRMQAQISGM
+169 MRLQAQTA
-179 DSRSGAVGGNNF
+179 DKNSRSGSVGGNTY
-191 SSTGTVIDLLHLRHP
+191 SSAGSVIDLLHLRHP
-206 SQIRLEAQ
+206 SQIKLEAQ

-220 TENSDVGFVYGSASD
+220 TENSDLGFVYGSGTGSD
-235 YLSSDTSSGSYLG
+235 LIS
-248 NSPGVF
+248 SPGVF
-254 YGGQSYGPGGSTTF
+254 YGGQSYGSGGSTTF
-268 RNNPWKWLTEH
+268 RNNPWTWLTEH

-284 VALRALITQNKA
+284 VALRALVTQNRA

-321 YTTRDSNGNPKTEF
+321 YTTRDKNGNPTTEF

-438 VTPRLVDENSASQ
+438 VTPRLVDENSASK
-451 ADMTNE
+451 AEMTND
-457 MQEFY
+457 MHKFY
-462 RKGQQEKA
+462 QKGQQEKA
-470 AMKKVDLNEEN
+470 AMKKVDLNEES
-481 ATAEQ
+481 AAAE
-486 QKEAAVEEQAD
+486 KKTEEAVEEKASA
-497 TVTRE
+497 VNRE
-502 GDNSQQ
+502 GDDSRQ

-518 LDKYLNRDVLNKK
+518 LDKYLNRDVLKKK

>member
-1 VDGLKRKNLNIIIGL
+1 
-16 FALFCLWTANVSA
+16 
-29 AELLSVGVHSSRY
+29 
-42 VSMPTSIARIAVGD
+42 
-56 PEIATI
+56 
-62 VRVPSSRT
+62 
-70 EFLLVAHK
+70 
-78 AGTTSLFV
+78 
-86 WGVDGARYEYIVGVS
+86 
-101 PEDEGQAKV
+101 
-110 IESAIGLPGVRVKM
+110 
-124 VDGKILLTGTVENQ
+124 
-138 YERNL
+138 
-143 AVRTAQLFVKQDTAA
+143 
-158 NGSLSVGSNAD
+158 
-169 MRMQAQISGM
+169 
-179 DSRSGAVGGNNF
+179 
-191 SSTGTVIDLLHLRHP
+191 
-206 SQIRLEAQ
+206 
-214 VVAINP
+214 
-220 TENSDVGFVYGSASD
+220 
-235 YLSSDTSSGSYLG
+235 
-248 NSPGVF
+248 
-254 YGGQSYGPGGSTTF
+254 
-268 RNNPWKWLTEH
+268 
-279 HSDIN
+279 
-284 VALRALITQNKA
+284 
-296 KILSRPSITTMSG
+296 
-309 EEAVIQVGGEIP
+309 
-321 YTTRDSNGNPKTEF
+321 
-335 KDYGIILQFKPLV
+335 
-348 DAENRIVSSIHTEV
+348 
-362 SMPSGETVDNQP
+362 MPSGETVDNQP

-451 ADMTNE
+451 AEMTTDMR
-457 MQEFY
+457 EFY
-462 RKGQQEKA
+462 KKGQQEKA

>member
-1 VDGLKRKNLNIIIGL
+1 MKRKNLRIITGL
-16 FALFCLWTANVSA
+16 LASFCFLTASVSA
-29 AELLSVGVHSSRY
+29 ADLLSVGVHSSRY
-42 VSMPTSIARIAVGD
+42 VSMPTSITRIAVGD

-70 EFLLVAHK
+70 EFLVVAHK

-86 WGVDGARYEYIVGVS
+86 WGADGARYEYIVGVS

-124 VDGKILLTGTVENQ
+124 VDGKVLLTGTVENQ
-138 YERNL
+138 YERNY
-143 AVRTAQLFVKQDTAA
+143 AMRTAQLFVKDDTSG
-158 NGSLSVGSNAD
+158 NLSVGSNAN
-169 MRMQAQISGM
+169 MRLQAQTA
-179 DSRSGAVGGNNF
+179 DKNSRSGSVGGNTY
-191 SSTGTVIDLLHLRHP
+191 SSAGSVIDLLHLRHP
-206 SQIRLEAQ
+206 SQIKLEAQ

-220 TENSDVGFVYGSASD
+220 TENSDLGFVYGSSTGSD
-235 YLSSDTSSGSYLG
+235 LIS
-248 NSPGVF
+248 SPGVF
-254 YGGQSYGPGGSTTF
+254 YGGQSYGSGGSTTF
-268 RNNPWKWLTEH
+268 RNNPWTWLTEH

-284 VALRALITQNKA
+284 VALRALVTQNRA

-321 YTTRDSNGNPKTEF
+321 YTTRDKNGNPTTEF

-362 SMPSGETVDNQP
+362 SMPSGETIDNQP

-438 VTPRLVDENSASQ
+438 VTPRLVDENSASK
-451 ADMTNE
+451 AEMTND
-457 MQEFY
+457 MHKFY
-462 RKGQQEKA
+462 QKGQQEKA
-470 AMKKVDLNEEN
+470 AMKKVDLNEES
-481 ATAEQ
+481 AAAE
-486 QKEAAVEEQAD
+486 KKTEEAVEEKASA
-497 TVTRE
+497 VNRE
-502 GDNSQQ
+502 GDDSRQ

-518 LDKYLNRDVLNKK
+518 LDKYLNRDVLKKK

>member
-1 VDGLKRKNLNIIIGL
+1 MKRKNLRIITGL
-16 FALFCLWTANVSA
+16 LASFCFWTASVSA

-42 VSMPTSIARIAVGD
+42 VSMPTSITRIAVGD

-70 EFLLVAHK
+70 EFLVVAHK

-86 WGVDGARYEYIVGVS
+86 WGADGARYEYIVGVS

-124 VDGKILLTGTVENQ
+124 VDGKVLLTGTVENQ
-138 YERNL
+138 YERNY
-143 AVRTAQLFVKQDTAA
+143 AMRTAQLFVKDDTAG
-158 NGSLSVGSNAD
+158 NLSVGSND
-169 MRMQAQISGM
+169 NMRMQAQTA
-179 DSRSGAVGGNNF
+179 DKNSRSGAVGGNNY
-191 SSTGTVIDLLHLRHP
+191 SSTGSVIDLLHLRHP
-206 SQIRLEAQ
+206 SQIKLEAQ

-220 TENSDVGFVYGSASD
+220 TENSDLGFVYGSGTGSD
-235 YLSSDTSSGSYLG
+235 LIS
-248 NSPGVF
+248 SPGVF
-254 YGGQSYGPGGSTTF
+254 YGGQSYGSGGSTTF
-268 RNNPWKWLTEH
+268 RNNPWTWLTEH

-284 VALRALITQNKA
+284 VALRALVTQNRA

-321 YTTRDSNGNPKTEF
+321 YTTRDKNGNPTTEF

-438 VTPRLVDENSASQ
+438 VTPRLVDENSASK
-451 ADMTNE
+451 AEMTND
-457 MQEFY
+457 MHKFY
-462 RKGQQEKA
+462 QKGQQEKA
-470 AMKKVDLNEEN
+470 AMKKVDLNEES
-481 ATAEQ
+481 AAAE
-486 QKEAAVEEQAD
+486 KKTEEAVEEKASA
-497 TVTRE
+497 VNRE
-502 GDNSQQ
+502 GDDSRQ

-518 LDKYLNRDVLNKK
+518 LDKYLNRDVLKKK

>member
-1 VDGLKRKNLNIIIGL
+1 MRVDGLKRKNLRIITGL
-16 FALFCLWTANVSA
+16 LASFCFWTASVSA

-42 VSMPTSIARIAVGD
+42 VSMPTSITRIAVGD

-70 EFLLVAHK
+70 EFLVVAHK

-86 WGVDGARYEYIVGVS
+86 WGADGARYEYIVGVS

-124 VDGKILLTGTVENQ
+124 VDGKVLLTGTVENQ
-138 YERNL
+138 YERNY
-143 AVRTAQLFVKQDTAA
+143 AMRTAQLFVKDDTAG
-158 NGSLSVGSNAD
+158 NLSVGSNAN
-169 MRMQAQISGM
+169 MRMQAQTA
-179 DSRSGAVGGNNF
+179 DKNSRSGAVGGNNY
-191 SSTGTVIDLLHLRHP
+191 SSTGSVIDLLHLRHP
-206 SQIRLEAQ
+206 SQIKLEAQ

-220 TENSDVGFVYGSASD
+220 TENSDLGFVYGSGTGSD
-235 YLSSDTSSGSYLG
+235 LIS
-248 NSPGVF
+248 SPGVF
-254 YGGQSYGPGGSTTF
+254 YGGQSYGSGGSTTF
-268 RNNPWKWLTEH
+268 RNNPWTWLTEH

-284 VALRALITQNKA
+284 VALRALVTQNRA

-321 YTTRDSNGNPKTEF
+321 YTTRDKNGNPTTEF

-362 SMPSGETVDNQP
+362 SMPSGETIDNQP

-438 VTPRLVDENSASQ
+438 VTPRLVDENSASK
-451 ADMTNE
+451 AEMTND
-457 MQEFY
+457 MHKFY
-462 RKGQQEKA
+462 QKGQQEKA
-470 AMKKVDLNEEN
+470 AMKKVDLNEES
-481 ATAEQ
+481 AAAE
-486 QKEAAVEEQAD
+486 KKTEEAVEEKASA
-497 TVTRE
+497 VNRE
-502 GDNSQQ
+502 GDDSRQ
-508 VASEMASESV
+508 VASEMAGESV
-518 LDKYLNRDVLNKK
+518 LDKYLNRDVLKKK

>member
-1 VDGLKRKNLNIIIGL
+1 MKQKNLRIIMGL
-16 FALFCLWTANVSA
+16 LASFCFWTASVSA
-29 AELLSVGVHSSRY
+29 ADLLSVGVHSSRY
-42 VSMPTSIARIAVGD
+42 VSMPTSIIRIAVGD
-56 PEIATI
+56 PEIAT
-62 VRVPSSRT
+62 VVKVPSSNS
-70 EFLLVAHK
+70 EFLVVAHK

-86 WGVDGARYEYIVGVS
+86 WGADGARYEYIVGVS

-110 IESAIGLPGVRVKM
+110 IESVIGLPGVRVKM
-124 VDGKILLTGTVENQ
+124 VDGKVLLTGTVENQ
-138 YERNL
+138 YERNF
-143 AVRTAQLFVKQDTAA
+143 AVRTAQLFVKSDMSA
-158 NGSLSVGSNAD
+158 NGNLSVGSNAN
-169 MRMQAQISGM
+169 MRMQAQSSDN
-179 DSRSGAVGGNNF
+179 DSRSGAIGGNNV
-191 SSTGTVIDLLHLRHP
+191 SATGAVIDLLHLRHP

-220 TENSDVGFVYGSASD
+220 TDNSDMGFVYGSSTGSD
-235 YLSSDTSSGSYLG
+235 LIS
-248 NSPGVF
+248 SPGVF
-254 YGGQSYGPGGSTTF
+254 YGGQSYGSGGTTTF

-284 VALRALITQNKA
+284 MALRALVTQNKA

-321 YTTRDSNGNPKTEF
+321 YTTRDKNGNPTTEF

-451 ADMTNE
+451 AEMTTDMR
-457 MQEFY
+457 EFY
-462 RKGQQEKA
+462 KKGQQEKA

-481 ATAEQ
+481 AAAEKTAE
-486 QKEAAVEEQAD
+486 EAVEEPAAT
-497 TVTRE
+497 TVERE
-502 GDNSQQ
+502 GDNSRQ
-508 VASEMASESV
+508 VATEMAQESV
-518 LDKYLNRDVLNKK
+518 LDKYLNHDVLTKK

>member
-1 VDGLKRKNLNIIIGL
+1 MKRKNLRIITGL
-16 FALFCLWTANVSA
+16 LASFCFWTASVSA

-42 VSMPTSIARIAVGD
+42 VSMPTSITRIAVGD

-70 EFLLVAHK
+70 EFLVVAHK

-86 WGVDGARYEYIVGVS
+86 WGADGARYEYIVGVS

-124 VDGKILLTGTVENQ
+124 VDGKVLLTGTVENQ
-138 YERNL
+138 YERNY
-143 AVRTAQLFVKQDTAA
+143 AMRTAQLFVKDDTAG
-158 NGSLSVGSNAD
+158 NLSVGSNAN
-169 MRMQAQISGM
+169 MRMQAQTA
-179 DSRSGAVGGNNF
+179 DKNSRSGAVGGNNY
-191 SSTGTVIDLLHLRHP
+191 SSTGSVIDLLHLRHP
-206 SQIRLEAQ
+206 SQIKLEAQ

-220 TENSDVGFVYGSASD
+220 TENSDLGFVYGSGTGSD
-235 YLSSDTSSGSYLG
+235 LIS
-248 NSPGVF
+248 SPGVF
-254 YGGQSYGPGGSTTF
+254 YGGQSYGSGGSTTF
-268 RNNPWKWLTEH
+268 RNNPWTWLTEH

-284 VALRALITQNKA
+284 VALRALVTQNRA

-321 YTTRDSNGNPKTEF
+321 YTTRDKNGNPTTEF

-362 SMPSGETVDNQP
+362 SMPSGETIDNQP

-438 VTPRLVDENSASQ
+438 VTPRLVDENSASK
-451 ADMTNE
+451 AEMTND
-457 MQEFY
+457 MHKFY
-462 RKGQQEKA
+462 QKGQQEKA
-470 AMKKVDLNEEN
+470 AMKKVDLNEES
-481 ATAEQ
+481 AAAE
-486 QKEAAVEEQAD
+486 KKTEEAVEEKASA
-497 TVTRE
+497 VNRE
-502 GDNSQQ
+502 GDDSRQ

-518 LDKYLNRDVLNKK
+518 LDKYLNRDVLKKK